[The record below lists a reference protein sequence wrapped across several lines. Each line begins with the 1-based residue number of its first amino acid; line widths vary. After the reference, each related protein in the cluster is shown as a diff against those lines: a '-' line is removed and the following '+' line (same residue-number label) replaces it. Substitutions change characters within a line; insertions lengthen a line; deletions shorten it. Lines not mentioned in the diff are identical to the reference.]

1 MDLLGGDPRARLVY
15 ARRGAAADVL
25 ATWREVLGDGAL
37 VVSREEAVAHGW
49 FGPVTKRSA
58 DRIGDVVVV
67 ARGGTAVVR
76 SAAEPGLSVLPG
88 QHGALSAEEQWV
100 PLLLAR
106 TP

>member
-1 MDLLGGDPRARLVY
+1 M
-15 ARRGAAADVL
+15 
-25 ATWREVLGDGAL
+25 
-37 VVSREEAVAHGW
+37 S
-49 FGPVTKRSA
+49 KRFA
-58 DRIGDVVVV
+58 DRIGDVVVA

>member
-1 MDLLGGDPRARLVY
+1 
-15 ARRGAAADVL
+15 
-25 ATWREVLGDGAL
+25 
-37 VVSREEAVAHGW
+37 
-49 FGPVTKRSA
+49 
-58 DRIGDVVVV
+58 
-67 ARGGTAVVR
+67 VVR